1 MTTQQTGVTVIGL
14 GDMGSVLAEVLLDNG
29 YTVTVWNRSGGKA
42 APLVARGAIL
52 AEDVVSAVGASGV
65 VIICVRDYEISHGI
79 LHNEAVGAALSGRLL
94 IELSTGTPEDAR
106 KGASWA
112 AAQGVAYLDGAI
124 LATPS
129 QVGRA
134 DTPIFIS
141 GSGAA
146 YARGTAVMQ
155 TLAGGL
161 QYMGEAPGA
170 AAAWD
175 LGFLSYLFM
184 GALGLIHAA
193 RIFETEGIP
202 VDGLGNMIAQVS
214 PVIGEMIKGMAEA
227 IHHNDFEQPESSLL
241 ICALTMDL
249 LIRQA
254 AENGIN
260 DEMPRFFR
268 GLYRKGLE
276 AGYGGEKFAAM
287 VKVLR
292 GTR

>member
-1 MTTQQTGVTVIGL
+1 MTTTTQQTGVTVIGL
-14 GDMGSVLAEVLLDNG
+14 GDMGSVLAHVLLDKG
-29 YTVTVWNRSGGKA
+29 YTVTVWNRRRDKA
-42 APLVARGAIL
+42 AALVARGAML
-52 AEDVVSAVGASGV
+52 ATDVVAAVGASAV
-65 VIICVRDYEISHGI
+65 TIICVTDYAISHGI
-79 LHNEAVGAALSGRLL
+79 LHTAAVGAALSGRLL
-94 IELSTGTPEDAR
+94 IELSTGTPADAR
-106 KGASWA
+106 HGERWA
-112 AAQGVAYLDGAI
+112 AAQGIVYLDGAI
-124 LATPS
+124 LATPR

-134 DTPIFIS
+134 DTPIFVS
-141 GSGAA
+141 GDRAA
-146 YARGTAVMQ
+146 YERGVDILQA
-155 TLAGGL
+155 LAGGL

-184 GALGLIHAA
+184 GALGLLHAA

-214 PVIGEMIKGMAEA
+214 PGIGEMIQGMALA
-227 IHHNDFEQPESSLL
+227 IHQNDFEQPESSLL

-260 DEMPRFFR
+260 DEMPRFFKGLYQR
-268 GLYRKGLE
+268 GLD

-287 VKVLR
+287 IKVLR
-292 GTR
+292 